1 MINIMAVF
9 YTLRY
14 TDQVD
19 YLTISGNFAATSE
32 RLLQFPCIVAEHLN
46 KEHLPAGVVWD
57 EVATVLETVWTGKKQ
72 NTT

>member
-1 MINIMAVF
+1 M
-9 YTLRY
+9 
-14 TDQVD
+14 
-19 YLTISGNFAATSE
+19 
-32 RLLQFPCIVAEHLN
+32 LLWLHSFTCNKKKKMPI